1 MRYLRLSVACL
12 VISAFVGSQTS
23 LFAGLQKRSEE
34 TPQLRSGASRP
45 NANEVDARIGEEVR
59 HELAMLP
66 YYTVFDWIEGQV
78 TSKDTV
84 VLRGQVTRPTT
95 KSDAEYRV
103 KQIESVAKVV
113 NQIETLPVSPADDA
127 IRVAAYRAIFK
138 YDGPLFRYSTHARS
152 SIHIIVKNG
161 RMTLKGVVGDDSDKQ
176 IAYTY
181 ARSVPNVFEVTNELK
196 VEKKPS

>member
-1 MRYLRLSVACL
+1 L
-12 VISAFVGSQTS
+12 VVLALVGSQTS
-23 LFAGLQKRSEE
+23 LFAGLQKGNPE
-34 TPQLRSGASRP
+34 TPQLRGGSSRP
-45 NANEVDARIGEEVR
+45 DADQVNARIAEEVR

-66 YYTVFDWIEGQV
+66 YYTVFDWIEGQI

-84 VLRGQVTRPTT
+84 VLRGQVTRPTM
-95 KSDAEYRV
+95 KSDAEYQV
-103 KQIESVAKVV
+103 KKIESVAKVV

-138 YDGPLFRYSTHARS
+138 YDGPLFRYSTLARS
-152 SIHIIVKNG
+152 PIHIIVKNG
-161 RMTLKGVVGDDSDKQ
+161 RMTLKGVVADDGDKQ